1 MIPHQALILW
11 RMLTA
16 AYGTFRTYLD
26 VRVESEMRSKADI
39 ENEKA
44 QRWGTGLNGNISRSA
59 IGATL
64 SAGQSSCL
72 YNIEHRHRNIAVFPR
87 PLADAK

>member
-1 MIPHQALILW
+1 MSELK
-11 RMLTA
+11 
-16 AYGTFRTYLD
+16 
-26 VRVESEMRSKADI
+26 SEMRSKADI

-72 YNIEHRHRNIAVFPR
+72 YNIEHRHRNIAVLPR

>member
-1 MIPHQALILW
+1 
-11 RMLTA
+11 
-16 AYGTFRTYLD
+16 
-26 VRVESEMRSKADI
+26 MRSKADI

-72 YNIEHRHRNIAVFPR
+72 YNIESSVKN
-87 PLADAK
+87 ADDR